1 MNGTKNYISFA
12 KHLLT
17 VFVVLAL
24 AVGLVPVTAY
34 VENEVQGGANL
45 AYAETYNVYYE
56 YGSTKPTKKDVF
68 DRLNGV
74 IEPWSAEATN
84 YTLFDDDGN
93 YIEISWKFD
102 KDVPFPVYN
111 FGHGQSKYSVSW
123 IGSLNSATLYLQE
136 KVTNNDPENVTY
148 DGQEHKWEPVV
159 TAAVNSRTLSKNNNY
174 TVKYYRNGV
183 ETNDFT
189 SAGTITVK
197 IQGLNSQGADDYSYY
212 SAERSYTIA
221 PASIT
226 VDVAGKSDTVTY
238 NGKEQSVSG
247 FEVTN
252 TGSSL
257 YTADKVALKDGVTVE
272 AKGTDAG
279 TYETALSAD
288 DLVNTD
294 SNFDVTFNV
303 TNGTLTIE
311 QCAIEVKDSSSV
323 VYNGKEQVLNIEASK
338 ATGLVEGHELSLD
351 NAQIK
356 GTEVGSYDKVSE
368 YKWKVMNG
376 DIDVSKN
383 YTINVSGKLTISE
396 ETPTVPQADEPAIPQ
411 TGDSTMIFVGIA
423 LGVAAMAAALVAFLT
438 TRKLRGSARR

>member
-1 MNGTKNYISFA
+1 MNRTKIFSSFA
-12 KHLLT
+12 KRLLT
-17 VFVVLAL
+17 AFIVLVL

-34 VENEVQGGANL
+34 VENEVQGEANL
-45 AYAETYNVYYE
+45 AYAESYNVYYG
-56 YGSTKPTKKDVF
+56 YGSTKPSGHDIY
-68 DRLNGV
+68 DRLDAV
-74 IEPWSAEATN
+74 INPWMAEVTSYQIYDEA
-84 YTLFDDDGN
+84 GN
-93 YIEISWKFD
+93 HTELSWKWD
-102 KDVPFPVYN
+102 KSTPFNVYH
-111 FGHGQSKYSVSW
+111 FGHGQSEYSVSW
-123 IGSLNSATLYLQE
+123 SGSSNSATLYLQE
-136 KVTNNDPENVTY
+136 KVTTNAPENATY
-148 DGQEHKWEPVV
+148 DGQEHKWVPEVR
-159 TAAVNSRTLSKNNNY
+159 AAVGNRLLSENNNY
-174 TVKYYRNGV
+174 TVKYFRDNV

-189 SAGTITVK
+189 SAGTISVK
-197 IQGLNSQGADDYSYY
+197 IQGLKSQGEDDYSYY
-212 SAERSYTIA
+212 SYEGSYTIA

-294 SNFDVTFNV
+294 SNFNVTFNV
-303 TNGTLTIE
+303 TNGILTIE

-338 ATGLVEGHELSLD
+338 ATGLVKGHELTLE

-368 YKWKVMNG
+368 YTWKVMDG

-383 YTINVSGKLTISE
+383 YTINVSGKLTITK
-396 ETPTVPQADEPAIPQ
+396 ETPVTPQ
-411 TGDSTMIFVGIA
+411 TGDSTMLYVGVA
-423 LGVAAMAAALVAFLT
+423 LGVAAIAAALVAFLA
-438 TRKLRGSARR
+438 TRKLRGSAKR

>member
-1 MNGTKNYISFA
+1 MNGTKIFSSFA
-12 KHLLT
+12 KRLLAA
-17 VFVVLAL
+17 FIVLTL

-45 AYAETYNVYYE
+45 AYAESYNVYYE

-68 DRLNGV
+68 DRLNYV
-74 IEPWSAEATN
+74 IEPWSAEATS
-84 YTLFDDDGN
+84 YTLFDEDGN
-93 YIEISWKFD
+93 HIEISWKFD

-123 IGSLNSATLYLQE
+123 TSPSLSTATLYLQE
-136 KVTNNDPENVTY
+136 KVTTNDPENVTY
-148 DGQEHKWEPVV
+148 DGQEHKWIPVV
-159 TAAVNSRTLSKNNNY
+159 TAAVNSRTLSRNNNY

-303 TNGTLTIE
+303 TNGALTIE

-338 ATGLVEGHELSLD
+338 ATGLVKGHELTLE

-368 YKWKVMNG
+368 YTWKVMDG

-383 YTINVSGKLTISE
+383 YTINVSGKLTITK
-396 ETPTVPQADEPAIPQ
+396 ETPVTPQ
-411 TGDSTMIFVGIA
+411 TGDSTMLCVGVA
-423 LGVAAMAAALVAFLT
+423 LGVAAIAAALVAFLA
-438 TRKLRGSARR
+438 TRKLRGSTRR